1 MPMAL
6 HPSSSSPRPVVERM
20 EDRILHAADLLP
32 SGGAADPGAVVA
44 LQASLQPAQDPATVL
59 RHEIVVVDAGL
70 PDAQALVDQLQR
82 DGRRLD
88 IVWLQPGD
96 DGIARIGAALQGRE
110 GIDAL
115 HLLTHGAGGQV
126 QLGATRLDGAT
137 LLARADEVAA
147 WGAALSAQADLLL
160 YGCDVAAD
168 ADGRQL
174 VADLG
179 LLTGADVAASTDL
192 TGAAALGG
200 DWQLELATG
209 RIDTPLLLD
218 AAAQAA
224 YAGTLAITDNG
235 TSSAATVGAQASLS
249 FAHTVGAGAN
259 GLLLVQVVSADALSA
274 LAVTYGGTP
283 LTYVGKAWSQA
294 VEVSVQLW
302 QLKAP
307 AAGTANVVVSLPVPL
322 HSVAGATSF
331 LGVDQTTPLGS
342 VVQNK
347 AADGAPTLTVAAAPG
362 DRVIDIVGALRM
374 AGSTVGAGQTLAW
387 GASTGT
393 AAGDV
398 LGVSST
404 EPGAASVTMSH
415 SLTSA
420 GGSGRWVSLAAVVK
434 PVALAAPVITSH
446 GGGASA
452 SITVAENTTAVG
464 TVTATDADGPTT
476 TFSIA
481 GGADAALFTIDPA
494 SGALAFVV
502 APDHEAPQ
510 DAEQDNVYHLV
521 VQASDGTLADTQAL
535 AVTVSDLG
543 GPLVVSTD
551 SDVLDGDVTSIEAL
565 ITRPGTDGAISLREA
580 LLAANNTGNTGGVP
594 DRIHFAIGGGGV
606 RTITPTSALP
616 TLTEAVVIDGSTQGG
631 WAGAPLIVL
640 AGNAAGVADG
650 LTIGAGAGGSTVR
663 GLVINRFTGNGL
675 SLLGG
680 NNILQGNYIGTVADG
695 SAAAGNAGGGLY
707 ITSGGNL
714 IGGTTAALR
723 NLVSGNGIGDTP
735 GIEINGAAATG
746 NLLLGNYIGVNAA
759 GTAAIGNASEGIV
772 VYGGAANTTIGGT
785 AAGAGNL
792 IAGNSDPTSSGLWIS
807 GGGGNLIQGNRFGT
821 SADGTLA
828 IGNGYAG
835 ILIDNASDNTIGG
848 TVAGAGNVIAN
859 AVVAHGVAIQG
870 ASAQRNAILGNT
882 IYGNAQL
889 GIDIKGAW
897 TPGVNDGLTSPLL
910 ANAGMDSPVFTAV
923 TLAGNTLTVA
933 GYVGSA
939 AGQSA
944 FAGAR
949 VEVFAASA
957 DVSGYGE
964 GRTYLGHLTSDAGGR
979 FAGSLAVS
987 GLSAGMRLTGTATD
1001 ASGNSSEFGLNRLV
1015 VANNAPVLS
1024 GANAL
1029 SGISEDI
1036 GSGGANGGTKVSALV
1051 AGRVSDVDPGAVA
1064 GIAVTSVD
1072 TTLGGWQFS
1081 TDDGGTWQALGTPSE
1096 GQARLLTAASLVRL
1110 VPAADW
1116 SGSAAA
1122 ALTFRAWD
1130 TTSGTAGDTADV
1142 STAGGTTAFSAASA
1156 TASIAVSAVNDAP
1169 VVTLPSAPALLE
1181 DQRTAIAGLSVAD
1194 ADQGRGMPGF
1204 ELASLRLHVSNG
1216 TLDVTLAGAAG
1227 ISAGANASA
1236 SLTLVGN
1243 QADLQATLAT
1253 LHYQGGANFNGGD
1266 TLVVH
1271 GRDGAGQTHV
1281 RNLALVIAP
1290 VNDAPS
1296 GRDLGLVVGQGGSH
1310 LFSRGDFGFAD
1321 APGEGHN
1328 LSGVLLQQPSA
1339 GTLWLAGTALGAA
1352 TEVTVAQLDAG
1363 QLVYAPAA
1371 GASGAAYAT
1380 IAFQVRDDGGTAA
1393 GGIDLD
1399 PVARTL
1405 TIDVSLAANQAP
1417 VIGSA
1422 GGGATARLQVAE
1434 GSLDVGTVQATD
1446 ADGDTLHYSLA
1457 AGGDAAHFSIDA
1469 VTGVVAFRAAPDHEA
1484 PADAGADNLYE
1495 FSVVASDAVGATDAQ
1510 AWTVAVDNVN
1520 EAPQRL
1526 AVLADQ
1532 VATQDQPLAYTVPA
1546 GSFADVDAGDAL
1558 RYGATLA
1565 SGAALPAW
1573 LGFDAATGRFSGTP
1587 GNADVGTLV
1596 LRITAT
1602 DGAGLQA
1609 HGDFALT
1616 VANTNDA
1623 PTLARPLADQV
1634 ATQDQPLA
1642 FTLPA
1647 GSFTDIDAGDAL
1659 RYAATLAS
1667 GAALPAWLGFDAA
1680 TGRFSGTPA
1689 RADVGVLT
1697 VRVAASD
1704 LSGAAITADFR
1715 LRVLSVDAA
1724 PVGRDAV
1731 LQTDEDTPLVLRLA
1745 DFGFADPGDGPP
1757 HAFVAVAFV
1766 QPPSAGRLALDGR
1779 TVAAGEDVSVQD
1791 IAAGRLVYTPAADAA
1806 GDDLDRV
1813 LFRVRD
1819 AGAAGHNLD
1828 LQVRSLRI
1836 DVAPVNDAPV
1846 FRQNVLTL
1854 GVGQTVA
1861 PLISVLDPEQ
1871 SASALALRVVSAD
1884 GGRFIAAQG
1893 GATLTGFTL
1902 ADVDAGRVLFQH
1914 DGGATAPEVV
1924 LEVSDGVAP
1933 AVRSHA
1939 SVQWLVAAPEVPPLA
1954 AAPVAMAPAPAEA
1967 AAPAPTAAPAPAPAA
1982 ATATAERADAADPT
1996 PTVEPAAAVGGLGGD
2011 APAPAAP
2018 RAVPAE
2024 PAGVR
2029 PARAAAV
2036 AMVDVRPV
2044 ALAGTE
2050 LAGEVRPD
2058 GDFKA
2063 LALSPARLLLQN
2075 DDLMRRFEEL
2085 QRGLSAEAG
2094 AREAALAS
2102 GVAGSLG
2109 LSVGYVVWLVRGG
2122 VLMSSMLSALPAWQL
2137 LDPLPVLA
2145 RSALSGGGGDGGD
2158 APAEDLERLFAGDHQ
2173 SAADQPPEA
2182 SALAADALA
2191 RAAAP
2196 PHPIPPA
2203 APAGTDL
2210 PATPAEP
2217 ARAPAPIP

>member
-1 MPMAL
+1 MAL

-1647 GSFTDIDAGDAL
+1647 GSFSDIDSGDAL

-1680 TGRFSGTPA
+1680 TGHFSGTPA

>member
-1 MPMAL
+1 MAL

-1417 VIGSA
+1417 VICSA

>member
-1 MPMAL
+1 MAL

>member
-1546 GSFADVDAGDAL
+1546 GSFADVDAGDA
-1558 RYGATLA
+1558 
-1565 SGAALPAW
+1565 
-1573 LGFDAATGRFSGTP
+1573 
-1587 GNADVGTLV
+1587 
-1596 LRITAT
+1596 
-1602 DGAGLQA
+1602 
-1609 HGDFALT
+1609 
-1616 VANTNDA
+1616 
-1623 PTLARPLADQV
+1623 
-1634 ATQDQPLA
+1634 
-1642 FTLPA
+1642 
-1647 GSFTDIDAGDAL
+1647 
-1659 RYAATLAS
+1659 
-1667 GAALPAWLGFDAA
+1667 
-1680 TGRFSGTPA
+1680 
-1689 RADVGVLT
+1689 
-1697 VRVAASD
+1697 
-1704 LSGAAITADFR
+1704 
-1715 LRVLSVDAA
+1715 
-1724 PVGRDAV
+1724 
-1731 LQTDEDTPLVLRLA
+1731 
-1745 DFGFADPGDGPP
+1745 
-1757 HAFVAVAFV
+1757 
-1766 QPPSAGRLALDGR
+1766 
-1779 TVAAGEDVSVQD
+1779 
-1791 IAAGRLVYTPAADAA
+1791 
-1806 GDDLDRV
+1806 
-1813 LFRVRD
+1813 
-1819 AGAAGHNLD
+1819 
-1828 LQVRSLRI
+1828 
-1836 DVAPVNDAPV
+1836 
-1846 FRQNVLTL
+1846 
-1854 GVGQTVA
+1854 
-1861 PLISVLDPEQ
+1861 
-1871 SASALALRVVSAD
+1871 
-1884 GGRFIAAQG
+1884 
-1893 GATLTGFTL
+1893 
-1902 ADVDAGRVLFQH
+1902 
-1914 DGGATAPEVV
+1914 
-1924 LEVSDGVAP
+1924 
-1933 AVRSHA
+1933 
-1939 SVQWLVAAPEVPPLA
+1939 
-1954 AAPVAMAPAPAEA
+1954 
-1967 AAPAPTAAPAPAPAA
+1967 
-1982 ATATAERADAADPT
+1982 
-1996 PTVEPAAAVGGLGGD
+1996 
-2011 APAPAAP
+2011 
-2018 RAVPAE
+2018 
-2024 PAGVR
+2024 
-2029 PARAAAV
+2029 
-2036 AMVDVRPV
+2036 
-2044 ALAGTE
+2044 
-2050 LAGEVRPD
+2050 
-2058 GDFKA
+2058 
-2063 LALSPARLLLQN
+2063 
-2075 DDLMRRFEEL
+2075 
-2085 QRGLSAEAG
+2085 
-2094 AREAALAS
+2094 
-2102 GVAGSLG
+2102 
-2109 LSVGYVVWLVRGG
+2109 
-2122 VLMSSMLSALPAWQL
+2122 
-2137 LDPLPVLA
+2137 
-2145 RSALSGGGGDGGD
+2145 
-2158 APAEDLERLFAGDHQ
+2158 
-2173 SAADQPPEA
+2173 
-2182 SALAADALA
+2182 
-2191 RAAAP
+2191 
-2196 PHPIPPA
+2196 
-2203 APAGTDL
+2203 
-2210 PATPAEP
+2210 
-2217 ARAPAPIP
+2217 